1 MDLSDEIKTEM
12 KRTEEEIH
20 KTEIRKEIDELN
32 GGIKRPGP
40 EVSREVQKP
49 SPAPSATANNE

>member
-1 MDLSDEIKTEM
+1 MDLSDELKTEM

-40 EVSREVQKP
+40 
-49 SPAPSATANNE
+49 